1 MAASLGATS
10 LAEVHHQGL
19 DQLLNELATVYPA
32 GLDQQPPPL
41 GVPVIDALLE
51 VFMQRLPG
59 TAMERERP
67 VHNNEPPERMTTEDE
82 EMILPRDA
90 QDDPTATYGEVPA
103 QVGPEPSS
111 NVLFSSSAPRNK
123 RPSPVV
129 EISSSLSG
137 AGKTQLLYYMAA
149 RAILPRTYG
158 GVSIGGLDAAVVWMD
173 ADDRFD
179 VYRLQNVATGI
190 LRRARES
197 TDDETL
203 DQDSGLFSDAQLT
216 EILSSVLQH
225 VHVFRPQSSSALL
238 ATLCTLDDYLYDLS
252 RHHSASRPLHMLVI
266 DSATAFFWQDKLR
279 DEVARTQEIGR
290 PRPEFDQKREM
301 KQIFHLSDLYA
312 QIVNELKRL
321 QGQFGCAVVYTT
333 TVSSGRPPASST
345 GGQSGPL
352 GPYDRPPSQTPSLRP
367 ALPAPWGTFPVLRLV
382 VHRDAVRPFPPAMSA
397 HDARRDAPMRQ
408 RVVAQGKFSAWV
420 NAWGR
425 EEWPRRVVDGVNW
438 YNGGCFS
445 FYVRADGVEIPLPDN

>member
-1 MAASLGATS
+1 MAASLGATA
-10 LAEVHHQGL
+10 LADVHHQGL
-19 DQLLNELATVYPA
+19 DQILNELAAVCPTS
-32 GLDQQPPPL
+32 LDQQPL
-41 GVPVIDALLE
+41 VGVPVIDALLE

-59 TAMERERP
+59 TAIETER
-67 VHNNEPPERMTTEDE
+67 HLYNNEPPERIITEDE
-82 EMILPRDA
+82 EMLLNY
-90 QDDPTATYGEVPA
+90 DDQADETATSGESPA
-103 QVGPEPSS
+103 QADPEPSS
-111 NVLFSSSAPRNK
+111 NVLFSSSVPRHK
-123 RPSPVV
+123 RARPVV

-137 AGKTQLLYYMAA
+137 AGKTQLLYYMTA

-158 GVSIGGLDAAVVWMD
+158 GVSIGGLEAAVVWMD

-179 VYRLQNVATGI
+179 VYRLRNVAEGI
-190 LRRARES
+190 LRQARES
-197 TDDETL
+197 VDDETS
-203 DQDSGLFSDAQLT
+203 DQQTGLCSDGQLT
-216 EILSSVLQH
+216 EILTSSLQH

-238 ATLCTLDDYLYDLS
+238 ATLCTLDKYLYDLS

-279 DEVARTQEIGR
+279 DEVARTEEIGR
-290 PRPEFDQKREM
+290 PRPESDQKREM
-301 KQIFHLSDLYA
+301 KQIFNLSDLYA

-321 QGQFGCAVVYTT
+321 QGRFGCAVVYTT
-333 TVSSGRPPASST
+333 TVSSGRLPASTTS
-345 GGQSGPL
+345 GQSGPL

-382 VHRDAVRPFPPAMSA
+382 VHRDRVRPFPPAMSA

-408 RVVAQGKFSAWV
+408 SVVTQGKFSAWV

-445 FYVRADGVEIPLPDN
+445 FYVRATGVEIPLPDN